1 MIDPPAREFE
11 KENLDPMTAPPKTA
25 RLGGT
30 ELAQADDP
38 RRGSIGQSSSEKGVT
53 NEEPSS
59 KTHQAH
65 TARLHTD

>member
-1 MIDPPAREFE
+1 MIDPRIGKFE
-11 KENLDPMTAPPKTA
+11 KENLDPMIAPLWVV

-38 RRGSIGQSSSEKGVT
+38 RRGSIGQSSSEKGVS

-59 KTHQAH
+59 QTYEAH
-65 TARLHTD
+65 AARFHIN

>member
-1 MIDPPAREFE
+1 MIDPRVGTFE
-11 KENLDPMTAPPKTA
+11 KENIDTMIAPRWVV

-38 RRGSIGQSSSEKGVT
+38 RRGSIGQSSSEKGVS

-59 KTHQAH
+59 KTY
-65 TARLHTD
+65 

>member
-1 MIDPPAREFE
+1 MIDFRFEEFE
-11 KENLDPMTAPPKTA
+11 KENPDSMTARPLTA

-38 RRGSIGQSSSEKGVT
+38 RRGSIGQSSSEKGVS

-59 KTHQAH
+59 QTHKAH
-65 TARLHTD
+65 TARFHTD